1 MARTPPREQPA
12 KEAMLPVSPMSI
24 TVEPLAP
31 TAAMVAEGLAATDRL
46 STVTDTEPAT
56 DTEAATDTEPSK
68 PFDGEPLKYV
78 QVDGPYWLRNDGVVV
93 KRHMRGGST
102 VAGPKA
108 GTLSY
113 RHVSDSP
120 WVMLSA
126 GAVGHEGL
134 GSVEVA
140 WLRADGAID
149 LAIDTR
155 SSPYAGHAAA
165 LLHDA
170 DVYAGRAH
178 RVNPPDGCRYTAAA
192 AGVRHVCGAGIS
204 ATYCLRSDGQ
214 IDRITTAGGGTEG
227 EMLALKRRAP
237 QRAALSTPDGATYS
251 SIAPGY
257 YFTHLVRADGSA
269 IDVLGE
275 TAPKGV
281 GPMNEEVP
289 LDGRFEC
296 TIAAPSGTTYVG
308 VVHQAIPAKSP
319 REVGSHMQSDC
330 WFLPSPAPVYLV
342 RADGKIDVAA
352 DGKAVAATVEPP
364 AGVAYVGGCTAA
376 TAATGPMSGEPLLAL
391 LRSDGRVDLLSN
403 TMGRTTIAPPADGE
417 AYVACTS
424 AVGPDGI
431 VGGVL
436 TLVRGGGVVDEWQAR
451 VKPNVS
457 PKTLESSVVRS
468 TTPDD
473 GEVPAPWPT
482 AMASCCAVL

>member
-1 MARTPPREQPA
+1 MGVVPPSTRKPA

-68 PFDGEPLKYV
+68 QFDGELLKYV

-134 GSVEVA
+134 GSVELA

-178 RVNPPDGCRYTAAA
+178 RVLPPDGSRYTAAA

-237 QRAALSTPDGATYS
+237 QRATLATPDGATYS
-251 SIAPGY
+251 FIAPGY

-289 LDGRFEC
+289 RRPPRVHDRAVGL
-296 TIAAPSGTTYVG
+296 YVG
-308 VVHQAIPAKSP
+308 VVQAIGESP
-319 REVGSHMQSDC
+319 RGWGPQQSDC
-330 WFLPSPAPVYLV
+330 WFLPSPAPVYPG
-342 RADGKIDVAA
+342 ADGKIDVAA
-352 DGKAVAATVEPP
+352 DRPSPPPSSRPP
-364 AGVAYVGGCTAA
+364 ASPTSAA
-376 TAATGPMSGEPLLAL
+376 APPPPPRRGRWRRALLAL

-403 TMGRTTIAPPADGE
+403 TMERTTIAPPADSVRRVHERGRPRRHRRRR
-417 AYVACTS
+417 AHPRRRRRRRAS
-424 AVGPDGI
+424 A
-431 VGGVL
+431 
-436 TLVRGGGVVDEWQAR
+436 
-451 VKPNVS
+451 
-457 PKTLESSVVRS
+457 
-468 TTPDD
+468 
-473 GEVPAPWPT
+473 
-482 AMASCCAVL
+482 